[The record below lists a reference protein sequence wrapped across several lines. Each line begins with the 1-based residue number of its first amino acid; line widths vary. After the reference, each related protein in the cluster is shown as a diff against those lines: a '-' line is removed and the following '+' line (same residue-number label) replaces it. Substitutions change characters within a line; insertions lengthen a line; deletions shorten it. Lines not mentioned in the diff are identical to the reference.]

1 MREARGWRIS
11 TRLPGRDALTS
22 VEQPSR
28 TASASACPRRSRSRL
43 RVAAYVVVCA
53 ALAWR
58 LVASLAGAYSE
69 FAGKDA
75 LGRTVV
81 ERVAAFDEPYE
92 ARRRHSLGFAT
103 PVCDA
108 VAAHV
113 PADGV
118 IAVAG
123 SASHRC
129 ALLVRAVA
137 ATNWPRR
144 FVALDTVAAE
154 EVARGEVAGA
164 PLFLLAYRA
173 EQAPDPQPWERLA
186 GDADFSLWK
195 AKAVPR

>member
-1 MREARGWRIS
+1 M
-11 TRLPGRDALTS
+11 
-22 VEQPSR
+22 
-28 TASASACPRRSRSRL
+28 
-43 RVAAYVVVCA
+43 
-53 ALAWR
+53 
-58 LVASLAGAYSE
+58 YSE
-69 FAGKDA
+69 FAGQDS
-75 LGRTVV
+75 LGRTVI

-118 IAVAG
+118 VAVAG
-123 SASHRC
+123 SASRRC

-137 ATNWPRR
+137 ATNWPRK

-164 PLFLLAYRA
+164 PLFLLAYRV

-195 AKAVPR
+195 AKAAPR